1 MTSQFGLNQIIN
13 EPTHITKNSSTCID
27 LLFTSQTNLV
37 IKSGVHSSLNPNCHH
52 QIIFA
57 KFDLRIFYP
66 PPYERNV
73 WHYKQTNYKRLSG
86 MCLVREM
93 PIGEVSMEVHGGSVR
108 HGSVRWGS
116 VWSGK
121 CPWGNCPDTIIF
133 LYFCFQL
140 FLDERLLCSVVWSKY
155 RLLVSLRDLPMI

>member
-1 MTSQFGLNQIIN
+1 M
-13 EPTHITKNSSTCID
+13 
-27 LLFTSQTNLV
+27 
-37 IKSGVHSSLNPNCHH
+37 HSSLNPNCHH

-93 PIGEVSMEVHGGSVR
+93 SIGEVSVGEVSMGEVSVREVSVGEVSGRGNVHGGTVR
-108 HGSVRWGS
+108 T
-116 VWSGK
+116 
-121 CPWGNCPDTIIF
+121 P
-133 LYFCFQL
+133 
-140 FLDERLLCSVVWSKY
+140 
-155 RLLVSLRDLPMI
+155 